1 MKQTNNAIK
10 FLMAQYRAIFKN
22 AYFKG
27 MATALV
33 LTAGLAAGAAQA
45 DDGKFWQYSGSA
57 TSPKWT
63 QSTDQAG
70 GDGALNS
77 NYTIAAGAIAG
88 ENRIDAPDSV
98 KASSTASSGSL
109 IITDS
114 NGDSHYDFTTMSG
127 TAAGGWAEVD
137 DGNAYATGNEVLVKS
152 GGQVSALSSGSNK
165 KGEIYGGRAFST
177 NGRAYATGNV
187 VTIAKGSGAS
197 TYAAQT
203 GIFGGAAKAG
213 AGATASDNKV
223 FINKG
228 NDTAQEMSS
237 VTESGANLS
246 RIVGGWVEAQS
257 SGDNSGVF
265 VARNNLVDIYKL
277 SYIGQASDQGG
288 FIGGGYVKL
297 TDKDRKADTLRS
309 ENNQVILTNS
319 TIDNSSGS
327 GDFSIFG
334 EHVTTAADGT
344 AASVNTV
351 SVAGDGSKPNLSITN
366 SILNNVQVFA
376 GLATNKGST
385 NASGLVVNLDA
396 TELTGNK
403 EAWGGHADSQF
414 VDDDT
419 HTDAIANNNTINI
432 TNRTDAENTKNVN
445 NQIFGGIASI
455 SAGSDSDFSK
465 VTLTATGNKVN
476 IDGNLNFTTATG
488 EYYIAGAKAAQVSGS
503 GATVT
508 LSNNSVNF
516 NATANG
522 PANSSGSIVG
532 ALVTGAATDTATKI
546 SVLNNTV
553 TIGANAEVTNMN
565 IVAAKL
571 ASGSSTTEGLIHSG
585 NTAIVQGYYNV
596 NEDGQKYSIQGDDV
610 QITDNAVVYVQN
622 GSLNISGLEDASGKY
637 FNGTGTVDSS
647 ARVIVGTNENDEGLN
662 IYNALTF
669 EGDNSLIATTTGA
682 VVTVDAGKH
691 ADEGDTNQPAAVTNT
706 RATLGISEQGLVN
719 FLTKTENQTHT
730 IKEGVTHNDAAGA
743 LKVVSGGA
751 VDFLGNATLS
761 NFDFTKTSP
770 SAGKIMVDSAANS
783 GSIFRA
789 DEMTVAHMLATNTA
803 QASGDHTKLEALD
816 ITDGIQIEANTLNL
830 GATGLSSTR
839 SESIKFGKAIV
850 RDEINFLA
858 ATSGND
864 IENNGDAV
872 KDAADNNVRND
883 GFHLTSEVVG
893 SHYMLTNSQDGKLQ
907 YYTAQNG
914 VVNGTVTL
922 QADTKDSGNLII
934 KNGNWTAHDQITV
947 ADGGTLNVG
956 GLDGEDGIDNKP
968 TSVIT
973 NSPDATLV
981 LDQALVLDVS
991 AAITSGGATVSV
1003 SGDSSSTFFVAD
1015 YTDALDSTIAAPTDR
1030 VALLDLRNG
1039 LTLDR
1044 ATDTSPA
1051 NDGGIKGKATIS
1063 VTDKGIVLLKADD
1076 VNTILAQNDSVAEAN
1091 QANSGAFFKA
1101 SNGGAFIVEGDMFTD
1116 FDDFRATASGNGID
1130 LTTDGILVTDT
1141 LTVENDNDDSAD
1153 SKHNDKNYI
1162 ADADDV
1168 NFGGSVYVGDLAI
1181 NDLQLTNGGTD
1192 GKDKPAD
1199 AGNYASQVVVANGD
1213 VHVSKSLTSY
1223 NQTLVLG
1230 TDASSASFTFATD
1243 AKGDA
1248 GTISIDNLR
1257 VDSGS
1262 LTFHNGTWTANNITL
1277 NAENTSLTVGGNG
1290 DEDVNGV
1297 ETAATLEANT
1307 LTMSGGSTATI
1318 AADGTANFKSAD
1330 FSKLDGASDASGA
1343 FVKVA
1348 GKLEITDSVKF
1359 GKEGSILIEKNG
1371 ELVFGGTATNA
1382 AIVKDGTYTSAN
1394 ATVLTS
1400 ANSGTFT
1407 KIRNEGGEL
1416 QLGLASTTVFG
1427 KDQIRQ
1433 LKADLFTSDSFEGST
1448 LADRVLKNGGV
1459 LNIGDASFNGVN
1471 VNKLEGEGLSGYYA
1485 SWADL
1490 KSFSDIYGN
1499 DVTSNELKQ
1508 TNVQGIEPGDNIQ
1521 GNWGSLSM
1529 IAGLAPSAQVE
1540 IAGDTKLTF
1549 AEGNN
1554 GFFISDKEH
1563 KIALG
1568 AIIQGQ
1574 KDLTLEN
1581 GGTIGKITMEAGTD
1595 DAEKNLTILNVVG
1608 PNQTIID
1615 SIVGE
1620 VGQNNAHAQNTAV
1633 RIQGGETVVNKDIS
1647 AIDEVEVH
1655 EGASLNVKGDADI
1668 LNLSTFNANA
1678 KFDKTLT
1685 VRDGE
1690 ILGGTTEAL
1699 DVVFESAGNVID
1711 GRDFDSL
1718 DVANGGTL
1726 KADTFTFKNDPTVVN
1741 NNNGSSGNG
1750 VLMVGYDLTEAESTL
1765 ENGTKI
1771 TGTGYLEISN
1781 YLDLNGGT
1789 LVVDPAYGEAT
1800 SVAAVM
1806 NFKDAADSDKSYE
1819 TVLNDVGIV
1828 NGSALIGKNAALGI
1842 GATLAETQEAIAKY
1856 QTNGSLSEE
1865 DYGSILYLNG
1875 QMTLAHGSEIAL
1887 NSASTVRGVENIRDT
1902 LKYNLVAGDSEN
1914 LREDQLADLGLGA
1927 NTAILMTEKAFISD
1941 DKGNKNGVAITF
1953 DRTNA
1958 VVNGQG
1964 GDIVLIGSFDAKDP
1978 LNFFKDKDA
1987 EGQQG
1992 VKIIGGID
2000 VYTQNGFL
2008 YTRLEG
2014 DNAGYGEQLK
2024 VDTDRAYAVMNE
2036 ASNPVVETLISYH
2049 VDRGGAVA
2057 GDTTTNSN
2065 DSGSSSLGGA
2075 EKEPLTPLQ
2084 DQQSTAN
2091 VQNTRSGHNVT
2102 VGNGATNTPP
2112 TEDNVTN
2119 PPANDTNNNGNNNQ
2133 QTATTRVTGSSDF
2146 LNEVVTTSHGAPAEA
2161 AARLAIYG
2169 GAVQAAMAATSST
2182 TDAIAARMGVGNTA
2196 NITMANNGQGAALW
2210 LAPVYKTHDSDSFDS
2225 QGLDYGVDLNLYGVA
2240 LGADF
2245 EFMPGL
2251 TAGVMFNVGSGD
2263 ADGQG
2268 NAAANNTSNDFDY
2281 WGAAIY
2287 GNYTYDA
2294 LSVTADVSYTAVD
2307 NDLEATTGMQQ
2318 YSKLESST
2326 DTTAISL
2333 GVTAKY
2339 TFDFGGVEV
2348 APHAGLRYTNIDLDD
2363 YSIKSNG
2370 ETVADYSADKV
2381 NIFSIPVGVTFAKEF
2396 TGDAWTVKPSL
2407 DLTLTGNFGD
2417 DDISGDVSWTG
2428 VDSLVTPVSS
2438 EYMDD
2443 FTYGA
2448 TLGIEAASTGGFSLG
2463 LGVNYTGSS
2472 NVDEFGVNANAR
2484 FVF

>member
-33 LTAGLAAGAAQA
+33 LTAGLAAGQAQA
-45 DDGKFWQYSGSA
+45 DDGKFWQYSGSG
-57 TSPKWT
+57 SPNKWT
-63 QSTDQAG
+63 QSTTQPAG
-70 GDGALNS
+70 NGALNS
-77 NYTIAAGAIAG
+77 TYTIAAGIIAG
-88 ENRIDAPDSV
+88 ENRIDAPV
-98 KASSTASSGSL
+98 NVTASSTASSGSL
-109 IITDS
+109 IIADS
-114 NGDSHYDFTTMSG
+114 TEEHYDFTTMSG

-137 DGNAYATGNEVLVKS
+137 DGDAYATGNKVLVNN
-152 GGQVSALSSGSNK
+152 GGKVSALSTGSNR
-165 KGEIYGGRAFST
+165 KGEIYGGRASST
-177 NGRAYATGNV
+177 NGRAEANNNI
-187 VTIAKGSGAS
+187 VTIDKDTNAGQF
-197 TYAAQT
+197 AAET
-203 GIFGGAAKAG
+203 GIFGGTAKAG
-213 AGATASDNKV
+213 AGATAAGNQV
-223 FINKG
+223 IINKD
-228 NDTAQEMSS
+228 NNATAQVMSN
-237 VTESGANLS
+237 VTKDANQS

-257 SGDNSGVF
+257 PTDSSGVF
-265 VARNNLVDIYKL
+265 VARNNLVDIYNL
-277 SYIGQASDQGG
+277 SYTGAATDKGG
-288 FIGGGYVKL
+288 YIGGGYVKL
-297 TDKDRKADTLRS
+297 TKNDRKADTLHS
-309 ENNQVILTNS
+309 ENNQVILVNS
-319 TIDNSSGS
+319 IIDNSASTS
-327 GDFSIFG
+327 NFSIFG
-334 EHVTTAADGT
+334 EHATTAADGT

-351 SVAGDGSKPNLSITN
+351 SVAGDGSKANLSITN
-366 SILNNVQVFA
+366 STLKNVEVFA

-403 EAWGGHADSQF
+403 KVWGGHADSQF
-414 VDDDT
+414 VAGNAI
-419 HTDAIANNNTINI
+419 DAIANNNTVKI
-432 TNRTDAENTKNVN
+432 TNADAEKVKIVN

-455 SAGSDSDFSK
+455 TAATAGKDFSQ

-476 IDGNLNFTTATG
+476 IDGNLKFTTATG

-522 PANSSGSIVG
+522 PADSSGSIVG
-532 ALVTGAATDTATKI
+532 ALVEGISGDKKTKI

-596 NEDGQKYSIQGDDV
+596 NENDQIYSIQGDDV

-622 GSLNISGLEDASGKY
+622 GILNISGLEDASGKY

-691 ADEGDTNQPAAVTNT
+691 ATEGVTDKPAAVTNT

-761 NFDFTKTSP
+761 NFDFTKTDP

-816 ITDGIQIEANTLNL
+816 TTDGIQIEANTLNL

-864 IENNGDAV
+864 INDKGTQV
-872 KDAADNNVRND
+872 GINVHND

-968 TSVIT
+968 ANVTT

-981 LDQALVLDVS
+981 LDQALVLDV
-991 AAITSGGATVSV
+991 AEANTSGGATVSV

-1091 QANSGAFFKA
+1091 QANSGAFFEA
-1101 SNGGAFIVEGDMFTD
+1101 SDSGAFIVEGDMFTD
-1116 FDDFRATASGNGID
+1116 FGDFSTTNNGID
-1130 LTTDGILVTDT
+1130 LGTSGVLVTDT
-1141 LTVENDNDDSAD
+1141 LTVEHENDDSAG
-1153 SKHNDKNYI
+1153 SEHNDKAYI
-1162 ADADDV
+1162 DKADSV
-1168 NFGGSVYVGDLAI
+1168 SFGGSVYVGDLAI

-1192 GKDKPAD
+1192 GKDKPAN
-1199 AGNYASQVVVANGD
+1199 AGNYASQVVVADGD

-1230 TDASSASFTFATD
+1230 QDDSKAAFTFATD
-1243 AKGDA
+1243 AVGDA
-1248 GTISIDNLR
+1248 GTIAIDNLR
-1257 VDSGS
+1257 VDNGS
-1262 LTFHNGTWTANNITL
+1262 LTFENGTWTAKAIDL
-1277 NAENTSLTVGGNG
+1277 NAESTSLIVGSAIYEDING
-1290 DEDVNGV
+1290 ADS
-1297 ETAATLEANT
+1297 AATLNVDT
-1307 LTMSGGSTATI
+1307 LTMSGGSS
-1318 AADGTANFKSAD
+1318 ADIKANGTANIKSAD
-1330 FSKLDGASDASGA
+1330 FSELDAAAADATSA
-1343 FVKVA
+1343 VTVA
-1348 GKLEITDSVKF
+1348 GTLNITDNVKF
-1359 GKEGSILIEKNG
+1359 GGEGSISIAKNG
-1371 ELVFGGTATNA
+1371 ILAFSGTATNA
-1382 AIVKDGTYTSAN
+1382 AIVKDGNYTSTN

-1448 LADRVLKNGGV
+1448 LEDRVLKNGGV

-1485 SWADL
+1485 SWDDL
-1490 KSFSDIYGN
+1490 KSFSDTYGN

-1529 IAGLAPSAQVE
+1529 IDALAPSAQVE
-1540 IAGDTKLTF
+1540 IAGNTKLTF

-1554 GFFISDKEH
+1554 GFFISDADH

-1574 KDLTLEN
+1574 KDLTLVN
-1581 GGTIGKITMEAGTD
+1581 GGTIGKITMEAGND
-1595 DAEKNLTILNVVG
+1595 DADKNLTILNVVG

-1620 VGQNNAHAQNTAV
+1620 VGQSDDHAKATAV
-1633 RIQGGETVVNKDIS
+1633 RIQGGETVVNNDIT

-1668 LNLSTFNANA
+1668 NNLSTFNANA

-1685 VRDGE
+1685 VQDGE

-1726 KADTFTFKNDPTVVN
+1726 KADTFTFKNDPTVN
-1741 NNNGSSGNG
+1741 NGNG

-1875 QMTLAHGSEIAL
+1875 QVTLAHGSEIAL

-1927 NTAILMTEKAFISD
+1927 NTAILMTENAFISD
-1941 DKGNKNGVAITF
+1941 DNGNKKGVAITF

-1978 LNFFKDKDA
+1978 LNFFMDKDG
-1987 EGQQG
+1987 EGHQG
-1992 VKIIGGID
+1992 ALIAGQDIN

-2008 YTRLEG
+2008 YTVLKAGTE
-2014 DNAGYGEQLK
+2014 AGYGEQLK

-2057 GDTTTNSN
+2057 GDTPADSN

-2091 VQNTRSGHNVT
+2091 AQNTRSGPNVT
-2102 VGNGATNTPP
+2102 VGNGEINTPP
-2112 TEDNVTN
+2112 TEDNGNN

-2251 TAGVMFNVGSGD
+2251 TAGIMFNVGSGD

-2281 WGAAIY
+2281 WGAALY

-2307 NDLEATTGMQQ
+2307 NDLEATTGMDQFT
-2318 YSKLESST
+2318 KLESST

-2339 TFDFGGVEV
+2339 TFDLAGVEV

-2370 ETVADYSADKV
+2370 ESIADYSADKV

-2428 VDSLVTPVSS
+2428 VDGLVTPVSS